1 MCKGGKKWGSCVIS
15 HFSCL
20 TTSNVK
26 YRLSAKPAESNPG
39 PIFAE
44 LAGTEMVNRFMP
56 APNLLYKP
64 LLLPRH
70 LEGKQDQRLFDPSTF
85 AGLLIRFR
93 LIPRRLCFQVQSIL
107 LYIAG

>member
-70 LEGKQDQRLFDPSTF
+70 LEGKQDPHLFDPSPF
-85 AGLLIRFR
+85 ASRLIRFW
-93 LIPRRLCFQVQSIL
+93 LIARRPYFQVKSTL
-107 LYIAG
+107 LYIGG